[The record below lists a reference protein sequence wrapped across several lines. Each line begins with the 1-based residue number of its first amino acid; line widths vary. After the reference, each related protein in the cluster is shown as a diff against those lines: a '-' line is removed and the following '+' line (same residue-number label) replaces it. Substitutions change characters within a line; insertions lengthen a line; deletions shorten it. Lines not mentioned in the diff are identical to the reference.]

1 MPPIWGHAP
10 DQGNCGKPNICY
22 TFVYD
27 GSLEPGWELYRSFLA
42 ALRAGSLSGAARSLK
57 LTQPT
62 IGRHIDELEATLDTV
77 LFTRSQHG
85 LQPTDAAI
93 ENWLRY
99 AETMASSASA
109 LIRAAS
115 GNPQEIRGAV
125 RLSASEV
132 VGVEVLPPMLA
143 SLHEQHPRLALEL
156 VVSNQVR
163 DLLRRDVDLAVR
175 NVRPT
180 QTGLV
185 AKKIGDVT
193 LGLHAHR
200 RYLKSHGMPR
210 TIDDLKDHA
219 LIGYDQETP
228 AVRSLQAEGMRFSRA
243 MFALRTDNDLA
254 HLAAIRAGYGIGI
267 CQVPIGQRDA
277 NLIRLLPRHFVF
289 SLEIWLVMHENLRT
303 IRACVRCSTILTHNC
318 RSMLEVSDGR
328 DERLMSRTFF
338 QVEP

>member
-1 MPPIWGHAP
+1 MTAA
-10 DQGNCGKPNICY
+10 
-22 TFVYD
+22 V
-27 GSLEPGWELYRSFLA
+27 EPGWELYRSFLA
-42 ALRAGSLSGAARSLK
+42 ALQAGSLSGAARLLK

-62 IGRHIDELEATLDTV
+62 IGRHIDELEAALDTP

-93 ENWLRY
+93 ELAPH
-99 AETMASSASA
+99 AEAMASSAAA
-109 LIRAAS
+109 LRRAAS
-115 GNPQEIRGAV
+115 GTSQQVRGTV

-132 VGVEVLPPMLA
+132 IGVEVLPPMLA
-143 SLHEQHPRLALEL
+143 SLREQHPLLTFEL

-163 DLLRRDVDLAVR
+163 DILRRDVDLAVR

-200 RYLKSHGMPR
+200 RYLERHGTPR
-210 TIDDLKDHA
+210 TIDDLEDHA

-228 AVRSLQAEGMRFSRA
+228 AVRSLQAKGLRFSRD

-254 HLAAIRAGYGIGI
+254 HLAAIRAGYGIGV
-267 CQVPIGQRDA
+267 CQVPIGRREAD
-277 NLIRLLPRHFVF
+277 LVRLLPRHFAF
-289 SLEIWLVMHENLRT
+289 NLEIWLVMHENLRT
-303 IRACVRCSTILTHNC
+303 SPRMRAVFDHLGSALSTYVD
-318 RSMLEVSDGR
+318 SGR
-328 DERLMSRTFF
+328 RRT
-338 QVEP
+338 

>member
-1 MPPIWGHAP
+1 MSAIWGTHAIKEIVESRTP
-10 DQGNCGKPNICY
+10 VIHLCMTAP
-22 TFVYD
+22 
-27 GSLEPGWELYRSFLA
+27 EPGWELYRSFLA
-42 ALRAGSLSGAARSLK
+42 TLRAGSLSGAARALK

-62 IGRHIDELEATLDTV
+62 VGRHIDELEAALDTA

-85 LQPTDAAI
+85 LQPTEAAT
-93 ENWLRY
+93 ELAPY
-99 AETMASSASA
+99 AQTMASSASA
-109 LIRAAS
+109 LMRAAS
-115 GNPQEIRGAV
+115 GNSQEIRGAV

-143 SLHEQHPRLALEL
+143 SLHERHPLLALEL

-193 LGLHAHR
+193 LGLYAHR
-200 RYLKSHGMPR
+200 RYLKSRGPPR
-210 TIDDLKDHA
+210 TIDNLRDHA

-228 AVRSLQAEGMRFSRA
+228 AVRSLQAQGLRLTRD

-254 HLAAIRAGYGIGI
+254 RLAAIRAGYGIGV
-267 CQVPIGQRDA
+267 CQVPIGQREAD
-277 NLIRLLPRHFVF
+277 LIRLLPRHFAF
-289 SLEIWLVMHENLRT
+289 NLEIWLVMHENLRASPRM
-303 IRACVRCSTILTHNC
+303 RAVFDHLASALSTYVDGER
-318 RSMLEVSDGR
+318 RS
-328 DERLMSRTFF
+328 T
-338 QVEP
+338 

>member
-1 MPPIWGHAP
+1 MAR
-10 DQGNCGKPNICY
+10 
-22 TFVYD
+22 
-27 GSLEPGWELYRSFLA
+27 LEPGWELYRSFLA
-42 ALRAGSLSGAARSLK
+42 ALRAGSLSSAARSLK

-62 IGRHIDELEATLDTV
+62 IGRHIDELEATLDTM

-85 LQPTDAAI
+85 LQPTDAAM
-93 ENWLRY
+93 ELAPY

-115 GNPQEIRGAV
+115 GNSQEIRGAV

-143 SLHEQHPRLALEL
+143 SLHEQHPLLALEL

-200 RYLKSHGMPR
+200 RYLKSHGTPR

-228 AVRSLQAEGMRFSRA
+228 AVRSLQAKGMRFSRD

-267 CQVPIGQRDA
+267 CQVPIGLREPY
-277 NLIRLLPRHFVF
+277 LIRLLPRHFVF
-289 SLEIWLVMHENLRT
+289 NLEIWLVMHENLRT
-303 IRACVRCSTILTHNC
+303 SPRMRAVFDHLGSALSTY
-318 RSMLEVSDGR
+318 VDA
-328 DERLMSRTFF
+328 ERRRT
-338 QVEP
+338 

>member
-1 MPPIWGHAP
+1 MMAP
-10 DQGNCGKPNICY
+10 
-22 TFVYD
+22 
-27 GSLEPGWELYRSFLA
+27 LEPGWELYRSFLA

-62 IGRHIDELEATLDTV
+62 IGRHIDALEAALETV

-85 LQPTDAAI
+85 LQPTDAAV
-93 ENWLRY
+93 ELAPY
-99 AETMASSASA
+99 AESMASSAGA
-109 LIRAAS
+109 LMRAAS
-115 GNPQEIRGAV
+115 GNSQEIRGAV

-132 VGVEVLPPMLA
+132 VGVEVLPPMLV
-143 SLHEQHPRLALEL
+143 SLHEQHPLLALEL

-180 QTGLV
+180 QTGLT

-200 RYLKSHGMPR
+200 RYLNSHGTPR
-210 TIDDLKDHA
+210 TIDDLKNHA

-228 AVRSLQAEGMRFSRA
+228 AVRSLQAKGMGFSRD

-254 HLAAIRAGYGIGI
+254 HLAAMRAGYGIGV
-267 CQVPIGQRDA
+267 CQVPIGQREV
-277 NLIRLLPRHFVF
+277 NLIRLLPRHFAF
-289 SLEIWLVMHENLRT
+289 NLEVWLVMHENLRT
-303 IRACVRCSTILTHNC
+303 SPRIRAVFDHLGSALSTYI
-318 RSMLEVSDGR
+318 DG
-328 DERLMSRTFF
+328 ERRRT
-338 QVEP
+338 